1 MSLFVATIKK
11 INSIDGLNIVEF
23 SFCNQTLKMMSL
35 DLSKDIQI
43 DKKVKLSVNPSN
55 VIIAKNL
62 FGEISLSNQ
71 LVATINNIESG
82 ELLCS
87 VILKI
92 ENIYIESIITKDS
105 AERMKLKK
113 DEQVTILIKA
123 SNLSIEEII
132 HD

>member
-1 MSLFVATIKK
+1 MMKHADCLFEIHTEELPPKAQMKLSEALCQLVSERLQKENIHIGTLKLALQETAKK
-11 INSIDGLNIVEF
+11 RETINS
-23 SFCNQTLKMMSL
+23 
-35 DLSKDIQI
+35 
-43 DKKVKLSVNPSN
+43 
-55 VIIAKNL
+55 
-62 FGEISLSNQ
+62 
-71 LVATINNIESG
+71 IESG

-123 SNLSIEEII
+123 SNLSIEEILN
-132 HD
+132 D

>member
-71 LVATINNIESG
+71 LVATINSIESG

>member
-123 SNLSIEEII
+123 SNLSIEEILN
-132 HD
+132 D

>member
-71 LVATINNIESG
+71 LVATINYIESG

-123 SNLSIEEII
+123 SNLSIEEILN
-132 HD
+132 D

>member
-71 LVATINNIESG
+71 LVATINNIENG

-123 SNLSIEEII
+123 SNLSIEEILN
-132 HD
+132 D